1 MACTY
6 SLNIN
11 GQIQQFNDYAELFD
25 FLIGHKNQIEMGLIS
40 DIVFSQDTKQ
50 SEMAAKLR
58 SIKAT
63 AKLNSNGVDPVS
75 GDIVYNGKRYIVR
88 DNSLENVLKE
98 LNRLY
103 TTND

>member
-11 GQIQQFNDYAELFD
+11 GQIKQFNDYAELFD

-50 SEMAAKLR
+50 SEMVAKLR

-63 AKLNSNGVDPVS
+63 AKL
-75 GDIVYNGKRYIVR
+75 KF
-88 DNSLENVLKE
+88 
-98 LNRLY
+98 
-103 TTND
+103 TNIR

>member
-50 SEMAAKLR
+50 SEW
-58 SIKAT
+58 
-63 AKLNSNGVDPVS
+63 
-75 GDIVYNGKRYIVR
+75 
-88 DNSLENVLKE
+88 
-98 LNRLY
+98 
-103 TTND
+103 